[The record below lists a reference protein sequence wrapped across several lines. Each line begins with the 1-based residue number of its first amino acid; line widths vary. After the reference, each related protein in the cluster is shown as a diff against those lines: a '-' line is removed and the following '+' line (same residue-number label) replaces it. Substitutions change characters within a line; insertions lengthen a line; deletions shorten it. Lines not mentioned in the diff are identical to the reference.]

1 MRSAKIF
8 FLSFIIL
15 LTSYARLHQAQGG
28 EVLGFHRWLSLH
40 LTNIFDRREHKD
52 PPVACAVRAGV
63 VHPHDDEDMLKVRA
77 DDLGSEGMSAGLLE
91 HDGHDVV
98 PYVPL
103 PQQLVV
109 KEQGA
114 PRQWDTADF
123 QCGRRVVRLF
133 FGGGPAGSSS
143 PSSPA
148 VCCWACTAAGSTR
161 GT

>member
-1 MRSAKIF
+1 MRSAKIHY
-8 FLSFIIL
+8 FIDKL
-15 LTSYARLHQAQGG
+15 CTSALGTGG
-28 EVLGFHRWLSLH
+28 SPQFPPVVKLALNEY
-40 LTNIFDRREHKD
+40 FDSREHKD

-98 PYVPL
+98 AYVPL

-114 PRQWDTADF
+114 PISGTLQTFIMWTSSRASFPAEGLRVELSILTCCLLLGVYGSRVDTWNM
-123 QCGRRVVRLF
+123 
-133 FGGGPAGSSS
+133 SS
-143 PSSPA
+143 
-148 VCCWACTAAGSTR
+148 
-161 GT
+161 